1 MAQDFV
7 NVLDFVNNCF
17 GRFVFGSLEFN
28 EVFNDIWLRYN
39 NEEGG
44 ICFFDRLAFYYL
56 YVEKCFDMDFVE
68 IIVGGNGWLYM
79 LNLCGIIFYDFVDIR
94 IINYEYGVYVGIN
107 KIMDDGRWWIN
118 VIFWVD
124 KNENFDYVFFLVV
137 FVVWK
142 FCFNYYFRVSFFLG
156 VWNLI
161 LID

>member
-1 MAQDFV
+1 MVQDFV
-7 NVLDFVNNCF
+7 NVLDLVNNWL

-44 ICFFDRLAFYYL
+44 ICFFDRFVFYYL

-79 LNLCGIIFYDFVDIR
+79 LNLCGMIFYDLVDIR

-107 KIMDDGRWWIN
+107 KIMDDG
-118 VIFWVD
+118 
-124 KNENFDYVFFLVV
+124 
-137 FVVWK
+137 
-142 FCFNYYFRVSFFLG
+142 
-156 VWNLI
+156 
-161 LID
+161 